1 MVEMKTH
8 NLFILPLSIKMIYMI
23 LWKHS
28 AEVFISEKLKK
39 IKSVSLKSNLL
50 VIDLEISDLGKEEV
64 TYECNLHY

>member
-1 MVEMKTH
+1 
-8 NLFILPLSIKMIYMI
+8 MIYMI

-39 IKSVSLKSNLL
+39 IKSVSLKFNLL